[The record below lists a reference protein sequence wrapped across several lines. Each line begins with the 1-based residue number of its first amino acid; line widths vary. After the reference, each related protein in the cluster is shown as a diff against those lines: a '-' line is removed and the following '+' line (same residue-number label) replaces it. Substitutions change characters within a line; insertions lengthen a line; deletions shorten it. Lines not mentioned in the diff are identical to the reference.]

1 MTYLESKNL
10 VNVEEEITKFQSSYS
25 DMNTKTHIVIQSIN
39 GYQVKLDEF
48 DESTRELHSLIL
60 NQTSANLDNKDITKN
75 DLVYL
80 ITSIKLSFSNNQS
93 LEIKNID
100 TLEESGVQ
108 KNIEIKY
115 KENLLNLIKV

>member
-48 DESTRELHSLIL
+48 DESTRELHSLIV

-100 TLEESGVQ
+100 TLEESGVR

>member
-25 DMNTKTHIVIQSIN
+25 DKNTKTHIVVQSIN

-115 KENLLNLIKV
+115 KENLLNLIKI

>member
-1 MTYLESKNL
+1 MTYLETENL
-10 VNVEEEITKFQSSYS
+10 ITVEEEITKFQSSYS
-25 DMNTKTHIVIQSIN
+25 DKNTKTHIVVQSIN

-48 DESTRELHSLIL
+48 DESTRELHSLIV

>member
-1 MTYLESKNL
+1 MTYLETENL
-10 VNVEEEITKFQSSYS
+10 ITVEEEITKFQSSYS

-48 DESTRELHSLIL
+48 DESTRELHSLIV

-80 ITSIKLSFSNNQS
+80 ITSIKLSFSDNQS

>member
-1 MTYLESKNL
+1 MTYLESENL
-10 VNVEEEITKFQSSYS
+10 LTVEEEITKFQSSYS
-25 DMNTKTHIVIQSIN
+25 DKNTKTHIVVQSIN

-48 DESTRELHSLIL
+48 EESTRELHSIIV

>member
-25 DMNTKTHIVIQSIN
+25 DKNTKTHIVVQSIN

-100 TLEESGVQ
+100 TLEESEVQ

-115 KENLLNLIKV
+115 KENLLNLIKI

>member
-1 MTYLESKNL
+1 MTYLEKENL
-10 VNVEEEITKFQSSYS
+10 ITVEEEITKFQSSYS
-25 DMNTKTHIVIQSIN
+25 DKNTKTHIVVQSMN
-39 GYQVKLDEF
+39 GYQIKLNEF
-48 DESTRELHSLIL
+48 DESTRELHSLIV

-100 TLEESGVQ
+100 TLEESGVR

>member
-1 MTYLESKNL
+1 MTYLESENL
-10 VNVEEEITKFQSSYS
+10 VTVEEEITKFQSSYS
-25 DMNTKTHIVIQSIN
+25 DKNTKTHIVVQSIN

-48 DESTRELHSLIL
+48 DESTRELHSLIV

-100 TLEESGVQ
+100 TLEESEVQ

>member
-1 MTYLESKNL
+1 MTYLETENL
-10 VNVEEEITKFQSSYS
+10 ITVEEEITKFQSSYS
-25 DMNTKTHIVIQSIN
+25 DKNTKTHIVVQSIN

>member
-1 MTYLESKNL
+1 MTYLETENL
-10 VNVEEEITKFQSSYS
+10 ITVEEEITKFQSSYS
-25 DMNTKTHIVIQSIN
+25 DKNIKTHIVVQSIN

-48 DESTRELHSLIL
+48 DESTRELYSLIV
-60 NQTSANLDNKDITKN
+60 NKTSANLDNKDITKN

-100 TLEESGVQ
+100 TLEESGVR

>member
-1 MTYLESKNL
+1 MTYLETENL
-10 VNVEEEITKFQSSYS
+10 ITVEEEITKFQSSYS

-48 DESTRELHSLIL
+48 DESTRELHSLIV

-100 TLEESGVQ
+100 TLEESGVR

-115 KENLLNLIKV
+115 KENLLNLIKI

>member
-1 MTYLESKNL
+1 MTYLESENL
-10 VNVEEEITKFQSSYS
+10 ITLKEEIHKFQSSYL
-25 DMNTKTHIVIQSIN
+25 DKNTKIHIVIQSIN
-39 GYQVKLDEF
+39 GYQLELNEV
-48 DESTRELHSLIL
+48 DESIRELHSFIL
-60 NQTSANLDNKDITKN
+60 NQTSVSLNTDITKN

-80 ITSIKLSFSNNQS
+80 ITSTKLSFSDNQS
-93 LEIKNID
+93 LEIKNAD

>member
-1 MTYLESKNL
+1 MTYLETENL
-10 VNVEEEITKFQSSYS
+10 VTVIEEINKFHSSYS
-25 DMNTKTHIVIQSIN
+25 DKNTKTHIVVQSIN
-39 GYQVKLDEF
+39 GYQINLNEF
-48 DESTRELHSLIL
+48 DESTRELHSFIV
-60 NQTSANLDNKDITKN
+60 NQTSANSENQDISKN

>member
-25 DMNTKTHIVIQSIN
+25 DKNTKTHIVVQSIN

>member
-25 DMNTKTHIVIQSIN
+25 DKNTKTHIIVQSIN

-100 TLEESGVQ
+100 TLEESGVR

>member
-25 DMNTKTHIVIQSIN
+25 DKNTKTHIVVQSIN

-48 DESTRELHSLIL
+48 DESTRELHSLIV

-100 TLEESGVQ
+100 TLEESGVR

>member
-1 MTYLESKNL
+1 MTYLETENL
-10 VNVEEEITKFQSSYS
+10 ITVEEEITKFQSSYS

-48 DESTRELHSLIL
+48 DESTRELHSLIV

-100 TLEESGVQ
+100 TLEESGVR

>member
-25 DMNTKTHIVIQSIN
+25 DMNTKTHIVVQSVN

-100 TLEESGVQ
+100 TLEESGVR

>member
-25 DMNTKTHIVIQSIN
+25 DKNTKTHIVVQSIN

-100 TLEESGVQ
+100 TLEESGVR

>member
-1 MTYLESKNL
+1 MTYLESENL
-10 VNVEEEITKFQSSYS
+10 VTVEEEITKFQSSYS
-25 DMNTKTHIVIQSIN
+25 DKNTKTHIVVQSIN

-48 DESTRELHSLIL
+48 DESTRELHSLIV

-93 LEIKNID
+93 LEIKNVD
-100 TLEESGVQ
+100 KLEESGVQ

-115 KENLLNLIKV
+115 KKNLLNLIKV

>member
-1 MTYLESKNL
+1 MTYIKIENL
-10 VNVEEEITKFQSSYS
+10 ITLEEEINNFQSSYS
-25 DMNTKTHIVIQSIN
+25 DKNTKTHIVIQSIN

-48 DESTRELHSLIL
+48 DESTRELHSLIV

-100 TLEESGVQ
+100 TLEESGVR

>member
-1 MTYLESKNL
+1 MTYLETENL
-10 VNVEEEITKFQSSYS
+10 ITVEEEITKFQSSYS

-48 DESTRELHSLIL
+48 DESTRELHSLIV